1 MINYRVMEIQ
11 DYEDVI
17 ALWRATEHMS
27 LRDADSRA
35 NISAYLER
43 NPGLSFVALFNEQV
57 VGALLVG
64 TDGRRGYI
72 QHLAVSADLRGKGI
86 GKRLVGM
93 CVDALAE
100 IGIMKTHLF
109 VLNDNHAAQNFYAKL
124 DWYPRNEV
132 TMMTF
137 NHSDNLNV

>member
-1 MINYRVMEIQ
+1 MVTYRVMEID
-11 DYEDVI
+11 DYQQVMT
-17 ALWRATEHMS
+17 LWSVTEHMS
-27 LRDADSRA
+27 LRDADSKE
-35 NISAYLER
+35 NIGAYLAR
-43 NPGLSFVALFNEQV
+43 NPGLSFVALADDKV

-64 TDGRRGYI
+64 TDGRRGYV
-72 QHLAVSADLRGKGI
+72 QHLAVASTLRGQGI
-86 GKRLVGM
+86 GKQLISL

-100 IGIMKTHLF
+100 MGIMKTHLF
-109 VLNDNHAAQNFYAKL
+109 VLKDNLPAQKFYAKL